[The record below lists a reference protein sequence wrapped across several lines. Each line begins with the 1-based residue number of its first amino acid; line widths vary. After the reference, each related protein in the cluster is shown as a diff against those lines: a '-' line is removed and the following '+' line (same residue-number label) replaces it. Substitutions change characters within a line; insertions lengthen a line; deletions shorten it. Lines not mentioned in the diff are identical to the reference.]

1 MQKDCNYQLGQQI
14 LCLENTD
21 GALDVCFEDSVS
33 VLLGTR
39 EDTKHNWCSCKEN
52 TELPKWR
59 ELEVQ
64 YASLDA
70 LEYSVMFQHY
80 FQSFYIYC
88 F

>member
-33 VLLGTR
+33 VLLGTI

-52 TELPKWR
+52 TELPK
-59 ELEVQ
+59 
-64 YASLDA
+64 
-70 LEYSVMFQHY
+70 
-80 FQSFYIYC
+80 
-88 F
+88 